1 MVMAFHMA
9 KAFLP
14 SSCLVLAY
22 LASYLVF
29 EALKASYL
37 GVTSL
42 ASYLGVTY
50 LASYQASYLR
60 VTFLASYQAFTFAS
74 METFVEPYQTFQVIS
89 HIHRSYS

>member
-42 ASYLGVTY
+42 ASYL
-50 LASYQASYLR
+50 R

-89 HIHRSYS
+89 HIRRSYS